1 MCGVCLYFV
10 PFFPL
15 LHCLAYLARPS
26 MLYCC
31 CCCCHCCYPQELK
44 QEIKH
49 TLQNKLHRNAGP
61 EDLVAAEAM
70 LQRILGEQNMDAM
83 YELAATCMS

>member
-1 MCGVCLYFV
+1 MVASTHLNTFKCLQ
-10 PFFPL
+10 
-15 LHCLAYLARPS
+15 AYL
-26 MLYCC
+26 YCRC
-31 CCCCHCCYPQELK
+31 CSAVQDLK

-70 LQRILGEQNMDAM
+70 LQRIYGEGSSRAS
-83 YELAATCMS
+83 C